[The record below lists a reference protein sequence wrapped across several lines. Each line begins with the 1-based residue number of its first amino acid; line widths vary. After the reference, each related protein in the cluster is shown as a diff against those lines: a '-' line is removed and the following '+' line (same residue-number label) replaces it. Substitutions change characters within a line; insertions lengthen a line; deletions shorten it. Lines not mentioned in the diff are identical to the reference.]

1 MDTSSKFDC
10 GARILLPLDQVGGG
24 ETKIPIAI
32 RYARMMGAQVVLLHV
47 LPPHALD
54 PRTVL
59 PDEARARAYLD
70 TIGAEIHA
78 AGIRTAAVVR
88 SGSPA
93 RVIVDEADT
102 IGASLI
108 ILGVNVRSKLATLLS
123 GSVADDVSR
132 SASCPV
138 LLVQPESSV
147 RDGGLQTLRSFP
159 DDSARMGALTRR
171 HLGSRTIEIARIV
184 GSVCRA
190 QDLGPDFRWRGDQ
203 RFEPREQQRFRRV
216 LVATRD
222 GVALPPIVVFQ
233 LGFGYYVE
241 DGHHRVAAARLNGQT
256 EIDADVTEFV
266 PVESEQ
272 ASTLFAARSAFE
284 KATGLAELGVA
295 RVESYPILLRT
306 IEQFARD
313 EELTLLRHAAQ
324 RWEARVYR
332 PLWTAI
338 RAREVSAKFPG
349 DRTADFV
356 ARVTELREQSGLDWH
371 QALDTLVRESPRRL
385 PGAA

>member
-1 MDTSSKFDC
+1 
-10 GARILLPLDQVGGG
+10 
-24 ETKIPIAI
+24 
-32 RYARMMGAQVVLLHV
+32 VLLHV

-54 PRTVL
+54 PSTVL

-78 AGIRTAAVVR
+78 AGIPTVAVVR

-132 SASCPV
+132 SAGCPV

-147 RDGGLQTLRSFP
+147 RDGGLQTLRSFA
-159 DDSARMGALTRR
+159 DDSTRT
-171 HLGSRTIEIARIV
+171 GEE
-184 GSVCRA
+184 
-190 QDLGPDFRWRGDQ
+190 Q
-203 RFEPREQQRFRRV
+203 RFQRV
-216 LVATRD
+216 LAATKR
-222 GVALPPIVVFQ
+222 GVALPPIVAFQ

-241 DGHHRVAAARLNGQT
+241 DGHHLVAAARLNGQT

-272 ASTLFAARSAFE
+272 ASALFAARSEFE
-284 KATGLAELGVA
+284 KATGLAELGAA

-306 IEQFARD
+306 IEQFGRD
-313 EELTLLRHAAQ
+313 EGLMLLRHAAQ

-338 RAREVSAKFPG
+338 RAREVSATFPG
-349 DRTADFV
+349 DRTADVV
-356 ARVTELREQSGLDWH
+356 ARVAELRERSGLDWH
-371 QALDTLVRESPRRL
+371 QALDALARASPRRL
-385 PGAA
+385 AGAA